1 MDFLIG
7 INLVILGVV
16 IFILWYIYKNRSTP
30 GTSTGADGMEIAN
43 QVLVGMQK
51 VQGDFQDRINQNA
64 LNQSQKVNDSL
75 NGLELRFGE
84 MQNKINLNII
94 TELGKIQAIQTE
106 QLTKNTENLKTMQTE
121 VLKELNQAISNLNKA
136 NGDNFSL
143 LSKTNQEKLGQIQ
156 QQVDKRLNESFE
168 QHLKSFE
175 SVNKNL
181 GEMQSTAQ
189 KMMDSTKSVD
199 KLNNIFERTN
209 SKAFGQFSETY
220 LETLLTEH
228 LNHKD
233 WDKQVG
239 VPGSNDKIDF
249 VINMGDKKIGI
260 DSKFPVTRYQ
270 DYIECFDETKAQ
282 LLKEFFKSVLL
293 MATDINKKYLQPRF
307 VDTLLMF
314 LPSDSMYN
322 EIVNNPE
329 ISEKLRNL
337 KVTPISPTTLFP
349 IISVINGYEFRLRV
363 HANAEMIMAGL
374 QGVSKNV
381 DSFREE
387 FRKLGDKI
395 RQAQDNFDK
404 ADRNLVGLQNN
415 ILKLEHH
422 DKEII

>member
-16 IFILWYIYKNRSTP
+16 IVILWYIYKNRSTP
-30 GTSTGADGMEIAN
+30 AQQINTAEITSPIIEKLSDSFWESFTKMDVKNDKQNDKQNIQTSEMRLNLETRLGEIKATLFEEVSKTSLVNSKSLADIQTRIQTQLTEAIVNIN
-43 QVLVGMQK
+43 QQN
-51 VQGDFQDRINQNA
+51 RINFET
-64 LNQSQKVNDSL
+64 LS
-75 NGLELRFGE
+75 
-84 MQNKINLNII
+84 
-94 TELGKIQAIQTE
+94 
-106 QLTKNTENLKTMQTE
+106 
-121 VLKELNQAISNLNKA
+121 KA
-136 NGDNFSL
+136 NNERL
-143 LSKTNQEKLGQIQ
+143 TQIQ

-189 KMMDSTKSVD
+189 KMIDSTKSVE

-233 WDKQVG
+233 WQKQVG
-239 VPGSNDKIDF
+239 VTGSNDKIDF

-260 DSKFPVTRYQ
+260 DSKFPVTKYQ
-270 DYIECFDETKAQ
+270 DYIQCLDETKQ
-282 LLKEFFKSVLL
+282 QVLKEFFKSVLL
-293 MATDINKKYLQPRF
+293 MATDINKKYLQPGF

-349 IISVINGYEFRLRV
+349 IIVIINGYEFRLKV
-363 HANAEMIMAGL
+363 NENAEMIMKGL

-404 ADRNLVGLQNN
+404 ADRNLIGLQNN

-422 DKEII
+422 DKEIAQDSLVSSEE

>member
-1 MDFLIG
+1 M
-7 INLVILGVV
+7 VILGVV
-16 IFILWYIYKNRSTP
+16 IVILWYIYKNRSTP
-30 GTSTGADGMEIAN
+30 LQEINTAEVTSPIIEKLSDSFWESFTKMDEKNEKQNEKQNIQTSEMRLNLETRLGEIKTTLFEEVSKTSLVNSKSLADIQTRIQTQLTEAIVN
-43 QVLVGMQK
+43 
-51 VQGDFQDRINQNA
+51 INQ
-64 LNQSQKVNDSL
+64 
-75 NGLELRFGE
+75 
-84 MQNKINLNII
+84 QNRVSFETL
-94 TELGKIQAIQTE
+94 
-106 QLTKNTENLKTMQTE
+106 
-121 VLKELNQAISNLNKA
+121 SKA
-136 NGDNFSL
+136 NNERL
-143 LSKTNQEKLGQIQ
+143 TQIQ

-189 KMMDSTKSVD
+189 KMIDSTKSVE

-233 WDKQVG
+233 WQKQVG
-239 VPGSNDKIDF
+239 VTGSNDKIDF

-260 DSKFPVTRYQ
+260 DSKFPVTKYQ
-270 DYIECFDETKAQ
+270 DYLHCVDETKTQ
-282 LLKEFFKSVLL
+282 LLEEFFKSVVL
-293 MATDINKKYLQPRF
+293 MATDINKKYLQPGF
-307 VDTLLMF
+307 VDTLLLF

-322 EIVNNPE
+322 EVVNNPKA
-329 ISEKLRNL
+329 SEKLRNL

-349 IISVINGYEFRLRV
+349 IIVVINGYEFRLKV
-363 HANAEMIMAGL
+363 NENAEMIMKGL

-422 DKEII
+422 DKEIAQNSLVSNEG

>member
-1 MDFLIG
+1 MTAPIIEKLSDSFWESFTKMDEKNEKQNEKQSTQTSEMRLNLETRLGEIKTTLFEEVSKNLI
-7 INLVILGVV
+7 
-16 IFILWYIYKNRSTP
+16 
-30 GTSTGADGMEIAN
+30 
-43 QVLVGMQK
+43 
-51 VQGDFQDRINQNA
+51 
-64 LNQSQKVNDSL
+64 VNSKSL
-75 NGLELRFGE
+75 SE
-84 MQNKINLNII
+84 
-94 TELGKIQAIQTE
+94 IQTTIQI
-106 QLTKNTENLKTMQTE
+106 QLTKAIENL
-121 VLKELNQAISNLNKA
+121 NQQNRINFETLSKA
-136 NGDNFSL
+136 NNERL
-143 LSKTNQEKLGQIQ
+143 TLIQ

-233 WDKQVG
+233 WAKQVG

-260 DSKFPVTRYQ
+260 DSKFPVTKYQ
-270 DYIECFDETKAQ
+270 DYIECFDESKAQ

-322 EIVNNPE
+322 EVVNNPE

-415 ILKLEHH
+415 ILKLEHQEN
-422 DKEII
+422 EII

>member
-1 MDFLIG
+1 MDLLIG

-16 IFILWYIYKNRSTP
+16 FVILWFIYKNRSTP
-30 GTSTGADGMEIAN
+30 LQQINTAEMTAPIIEKLSDSFWESFTKMDEKNEKQNEKQSRQTSEMRLNLETRLGEIKTTLFEEVSKTSMVNSKSLADIQTRIQTQLTEAIVNIN
-43 QVLVGMQK
+43 QQN
-51 VQGDFQDRINQNA
+51 RINFET
-64 LNQSQKVNDSL
+64 LS
-75 NGLELRFGE
+75 
-84 MQNKINLNII
+84 
-94 TELGKIQAIQTE
+94 
-106 QLTKNTENLKTMQTE
+106 
-121 VLKELNQAISNLNKA
+121 KA
-136 NGDNFSL
+136 NNERL
-143 LSKTNQEKLGQIQ
+143 TLIQ

-233 WDKQVG
+233 WSKQVG

-270 DYIECFDETKAQ
+270 DYIECFDETKVQ

-293 MATDINKKYLQPRF
+293 MATDMNKKYLQPGF

-322 EIVNNPE
+322 EVVNNPE

-349 IISVINGYEFRLRV
+349 IIVVINGYEFRLKV
-363 HANAEMIMAGL
+363 NANAEMIMKGL

-415 ILKLEHH
+415 ILKLEHQEN
-422 DKEII
+422 EII

>member
-1 MDFLIG
+1 M
-7 INLVILGVV
+7 VILGVV
-16 IFILWYIYKNRSTP
+16 IVILWYIYKNRSTP
-30 GTSTGADGMEIAN
+30 AQQINTAEITSPIIEKLSDSFWESFTKMDVKNDKQNDKQNIQTSEMRLNLETRLGEIKATLFEEVSKTSLVNSKSLADIQTRIQTQLTEAIVNIN
-43 QVLVGMQK
+43 QQN
-51 VQGDFQDRINQNA
+51 RINFET
-64 LNQSQKVNDSL
+64 LS
-75 NGLELRFGE
+75 
-84 MQNKINLNII
+84 
-94 TELGKIQAIQTE
+94 
-106 QLTKNTENLKTMQTE
+106 
-121 VLKELNQAISNLNKA
+121 KA
-136 NGDNFSL
+136 NNERL
-143 LSKTNQEKLGQIQ
+143 TQIQ

-189 KMMDSTKSVD
+189 KMIDSTKSVE

-233 WDKQVG
+233 WQKQVG
-239 VPGSNDKIDF
+239 VTGSNDKIDF

-260 DSKFPVTRYQ
+260 DSKFPVTKYQ
-270 DYIECFDETKAQ
+270 DYIQCLDETKQ
-282 LLKEFFKSVLL
+282 QVLKEFFKSVLL
-293 MATDINKKYLQPRF
+293 MATDINKKYLQPGF

-349 IISVINGYEFRLRV
+349 IIVIINGYEFRLKV
-363 HANAEMIMAGL
+363 NENAEMIMKGL

-404 ADRNLVGLQNN
+404 ADRNLIGLQNN

-422 DKEII
+422 DKEIAQDSLVSSEE